1 MSQKN
6 AVVATYQSHSQAEE
20 ALKELQKTG
29 FDVKKLSIVGKDY
42 HTEEKRRWILQC
54 GRPDEAVGQ
63 SRALSRAVCGECC
76 LGSAFFAI
84 PGIGPVLVQWSKCS
98 CDPSVVLSS
107 PPSLCLHLIRFRPP
121 PFCGS

>member
-63 SRALSRAVCGECC
+63 VGRFLGRSVGNAAWGRHSSRFQV
-76 LGSAFFAI
+76 LGRC
-84 PGIGPVLVQWSKCS
+84 WSNGQN
-98 CDPSVVLSS
+98 VHATRV
-107 PPSLCLHLIRFRPP
+107 
-121 PFCGS
+121 